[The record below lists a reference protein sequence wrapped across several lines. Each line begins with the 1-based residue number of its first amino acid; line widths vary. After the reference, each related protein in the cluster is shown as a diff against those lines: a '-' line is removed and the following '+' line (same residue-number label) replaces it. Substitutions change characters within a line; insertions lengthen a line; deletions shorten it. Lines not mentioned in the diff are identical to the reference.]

1 MMFPRSYPK
10 RSPSSTANLMQLQ
23 RVNILRVHRKRVGGS
38 ASGVDDG
45 AVDVV
50 ALVTV
55 RDLLRPMPV
64 PIPRLIRIRLI
75 RIRLIRTRLI
85 RIRMESVPMIPQ
97 LIPRLNHKH
106 GQPREQVPADQTR
119 EPRMAGRPK
128 RTSSR
133 RRQPRAMTPR
143 RATAVV
149 RVRALV
155 RVRKRAARMAAA
167 SVVGVVGVAEDAVA
181 VKASRAV
188 MQRQRST
195 HRASMQVNPA

>member
-1 MMFPRSYPK
+1 
-10 RSPSSTANLMQLQ
+10 MQLQ

-64 PIPRLIRIRLI
+64 PIPRLIRI
-75 RIRLIRTRLI
+75 RLI

>member
-1 MMFPRSYPK
+1 MFPRSYPK

-64 PIPRLIRIRLI
+64 PIPRLI

>member
-55 RDLLRPMPV
+55 RDLPRPMPV
-64 PIPRLIRIRLI
+64 PIPRLI

>member
-55 RDLLRPMPV
+55 RDLPRPMPV

-75 RIRLIRTRLI
+75 RIRLI

>member
-64 PIPRLIRIRLI
+64 PIPRLI

>member
-1 MMFPRSYPK
+1 
-10 RSPSSTANLMQLQ
+10 MQLQ

-55 RDLLRPMPV
+55 RDLPRPMPV
-64 PIPRLIRIRLI
+64 PIP
-75 RIRLIRTRLI
+75 RLI

>member
-1 MMFPRSYPK
+1 
-10 RSPSSTANLMQLQ
+10 MQLQ

-75 RIRLIRTRLI
+75 RIRLI